1 MPEPDM
7 SFNDI
12 TMIMP
17 VYNTKIEYKNIAETI
32 PYFKLTQ
39 NQRVNPEEV
48 VFVETLQKLGDGQM
62 QDGDEGF
69 FEFPTE
75 CLSDNVINDVYG
87 TALATKNYDA
97 LHERVIL
104 TPLNKDAN
112 DICDEVLMYMKDI
125 MYIEGQE
132 KVYTSVDVLSQDN
145 NLTNTERYPIEEMLS
160 LLNKRALSSS
170 LAGFDEL
177 AVGIAWTSLLGKF
190 ASPELLLLCP
200 LDDANAPAHFL
211 AFYIRLTIANKNLFF
226 MFMDNSSLA
235 LQHLLLWLL
244 RLNSV

>member
-12 TMIMP
+12 TMTMTSIQH
-17 VYNTKIEYKNIAETI
+17 KNIAETI
-32 PYFKLTQ
+32 PSFKLTQ

-48 VFVETLQKLGDGQM
+48 EFVETLRKLGDGQM
-62 QDGDEGF
+62 QDGDEGH
-69 FEFPTE
+69 FEFPPE

-112 DICDEVLMYMKDI
+112 DICDEVLMY
-125 MYIEGQE
+125 IEGQE

-145 NLTNTERYPIEEMLS
+145 NLTNTERYPIEVLNAIDLNSMPSHELKLKVNAIIMLIR
-160 LLNKRALSSS
+160 N
-170 LAGFDEL
+170 
-177 AVGIAWTSLLGKF
+177 
-190 ASPELLLLCP
+190 LLCVKK
-200 LDDANAPAHFL
+200 L
-211 AFYIRLTIANKNLFF
+211 
-226 MFMDNSSLA
+226 
-235 LQHLLLWLL
+235 
-244 RLNSV
+244 